1 MTCGLGQE
9 FVQIFGEA
17 MCRNLD
23 SMNISKFEVT
33 WSDDQGFTIAE
44 LIVWLGV
51 FGILAAIAVPGFV
64 AFQPGFRLNGAAREI
79 FADLMWAR
87 AKAVEQSNNFV
98 VSFPNNHSLSILDDK
113 NNNGV
118 ADAGESIKTVDI
130 QSDYKDATVSKG
142 GGQPDP
148 IFYPR
153 GTAVGNTTL
162 TVTNSS
168 GSRTVTVS
176 ATGIVKIN

>member
-1 MTCGLGQE
+1 MFQ
-9 FVQIFGEA
+9 
-17 MCRNLD
+17 NLD
-23 SMNISKFEVT
+23 SVNT
-33 WSDDQGFTIAE
+33 WAFKKNRSVNNGFTVAE

-51 FGILAAIAVPGFV
+51 FGILASIAVPGFV

-79 FADLMWAR
+79 FAELMWAR

-98 VSFPNNHSLSILDDK
+98 ISFPNNHSLSILDDK
-113 NNNGV
+113 NNNGL
-118 ADAGESIKTVDI
+118 ADAGESTKTVDI
-130 QSDYKDATVSKG
+130 QNDYYDATVSKG

-176 ATGIVKIN
+176 ATGVVKID

>member
-1 MTCGLGQE
+1 MPK
-9 FVQIFGEA
+9 FGFL
-17 MCRNLD
+17 NVG
-23 SMNISKFEVT
+23 KFKVT
-33 WSDDQGFTIAE
+33 WSGDQGFTIAE

-51 FGILAAIAVPGFV
+51 FGILASIAVPGFV

-98 VSFPNNHSLSILDDK
+98 VSFPNNHSLLILDDK
-113 NNNGV
+113 NNNGL

-130 QSDYKDATVSKG
+130 QNDYYDATVSKG